1 MLDGLR
7 DYTGTIL
14 FFGIPLAAGSIVFI
28 WRHQN
33 LARRGVTV
41 HALCSA
47 TARNEKGL
55 VTLRLVYEVDGLQYY
70 CDSMPYQFPPIGI
83 GQRLDVIY
91 DAKDPGYAEVVE
103 QRGRGR
109 VPWFLGG
116 IALVFLLLLGLAHL

>member
-41 HALCSA
+41 HALCST

-55 VTLRLVYEVDGLQYY
+55 VTLRLLYEVDGSQYY
-70 CDSMPYQFPPIGI
+70 CDSMPYQFPPIGV

-91 DAKDPGYAEVVE
+91 DAKDPSYAEVVE